1 MNEPDFLLL
10 DDVLRIHARSLAEHG
25 GTEGVRDL
33 GMVDSALASAKNIY
47 HYANGDLFD
56 VAAGYAF
63 HIAES
68 QAFLDGNKRA
78 AAVAALVFLARNGAY
93 VQPST
98 WELYSVM
105 IDMAEKKKTKAD
117 LAEMLRKRANE

>member
-1 MNEPDFLLL
+1 VNEPDFLLL